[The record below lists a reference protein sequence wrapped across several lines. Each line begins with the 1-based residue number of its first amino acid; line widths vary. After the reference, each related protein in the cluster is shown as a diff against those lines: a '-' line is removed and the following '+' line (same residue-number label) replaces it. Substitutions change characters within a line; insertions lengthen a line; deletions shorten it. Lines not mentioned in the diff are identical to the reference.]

1 MICIYF
7 QGMNEI
13 VGPIYY
19 VFATDSRKEWR
30 GNINILHLK
39 VFLMKL
45 SLNMSK
51 GYRHIES
58 IGLFDFQSMQKRIVS
73 SASPTSCQISVI
85 FSSKA

>member
-39 VFLMKL
+39 SFLNEIL
-45 SLNMSK
+45 VSK
-51 GYRHIES
+51 GYSHIES

>member
-1 MICIYF
+1 MKVPLLKIPTDFSIPGISYMICIYF

-39 VFLMKL
+39 K
-45 SLNMSK
+45 
-51 GYRHIES
+51 
-58 IGLFDFQSMQKRIVS
+58 
-73 SASPTSCQISVI
+73 
-85 FSSKA
+85 FS